1 MRSFVLDIIVIELCS
16 YGGCTL
22 EEASEHCLLS
32 IKVLFWYF
40 IFIYCVVPLL
50 FSTIFFF
57 LVILI
62 YLVHYKWYQ
71 RSFLKIK

>member
-1 MRSFVLDIIVIELCS
+1 MRSFVLDIIVIGLCS

-57 LVILI
+57 
-62 YLVHYKWYQ
+62 
-71 RSFLKIK
+71 